1 MNLSEAYNKK
11 NLIDENWVID
21 KLKQEWKLVHNGY
34 FWSTDTKLYGKT
46 VWVSLFFG
54 YREDSA
60 QPVAMYYSSFG
71 VNSKNASE
79 SFVVVT
85 DHCWGEIQ
93 PSALN
98 VIWYYRDRIRAS
110 LFPKGLRN
118 RFELII

>member
-21 KLKQEWKLVHNGY
+21 KLKQEWRVVNGHF
-34 FWSTDTKLYGKT
+34 FWGADTKLYGKT

-54 YREDSA
+54 HREDDIQSG
-60 QPVAMYYSSFG
+60 AMYYSSFG
-71 VNSKNASE
+71 VNSKNTSE

-93 PSALN
+93 PSALS
-98 VIWYYRDRIRAS
+98 VIFYYYDRIRAS
-110 LFPKGLRN
+110 LFPKGPRN
-118 RFELII
+118 RSEFII